1 MELSLRSS
9 LSHIQHEAQNLTTS
23 DVSSLMSSDPRQN
36 LGTQMQQI
44 QQTDQ
49 LLLSTSDHNGGHIQL
64 NGLQN
69 NTDSLCESSMDPSTS
84 SELLDHPMI
93 SVSDVSQTTISQ
105 HVRIYNPYLMSAHI
119 SMFQCLCMCT
129 YIYFHMSVVD
139 AEFSYWR

>member
-1 MELSLRSS
+1 MELPLRSS
-9 LSHIQHEAQNLTTS
+9 LSHVQHEAQNLTTS
-23 DVSSLMSSDPRQN
+23 DVSSLMSSDPQQN
-36 LGTQMQQI
+36 LGPQMQQI

-64 NGLQN
+64 NGLQR

-105 HVRIYNPYLMSAHI
+105 HVRIYKPIVEVN
-119 SMFQCLCMCT
+119 
-129 YIYFHMSVVD
+129 
-139 AEFSYWR
+139 SY

>member
-23 DVSSLMSSDPRQN
+23 DVSSLMSSDLRQN
-36 LGTQMQQI
+36 LGPQMQQI

-105 HVRIYNPYLMSAHI
+105 HVRICRTPKIKTVH
-119 SMFQCLCMCT
+119 F
-129 YIYFHMSVVD
+129 YFFV
-139 AEFSYWR
+139 